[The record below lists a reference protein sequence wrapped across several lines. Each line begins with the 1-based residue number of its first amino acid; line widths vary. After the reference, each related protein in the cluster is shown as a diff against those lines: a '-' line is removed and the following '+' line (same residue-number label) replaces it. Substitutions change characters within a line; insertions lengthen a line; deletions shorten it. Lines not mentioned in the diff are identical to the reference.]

1 MRLRYVTTLLVA
13 LTASHALADAP
24 KAFDPADYPGAVPI
38 TATPFEFRMPQ
49 QGAAASGLAG
59 PPAMAI
65 NRAREEVRQ

>member
-13 LTASHALADAP
+13 LTASRALADAP
-24 KAFDPADYPGAVPI
+24 KAFDPADYPGEVR